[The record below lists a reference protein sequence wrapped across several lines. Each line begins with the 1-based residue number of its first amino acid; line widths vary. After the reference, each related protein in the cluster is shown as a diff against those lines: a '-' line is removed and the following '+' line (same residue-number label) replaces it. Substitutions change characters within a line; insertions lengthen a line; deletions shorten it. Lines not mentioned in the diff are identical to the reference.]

1 VPKQQCKKVPEQQCQ
16 QEAYL
21 APQQVCEDVH
31 RKIPQRTS
39 RSVPKKT
46 CGSGGSGGS
55 FNPQVE
61 RQEQAGGSYGG
72 RGSSSGAFNFGGTGA
87 LAGSNVKS
95 AATSEKQ
102 VRNGNPDAVKFG

>member
-1 VPKQQCKKVPEQQCQ
+1 M
-16 QEAYL
+16 
-21 APQQVCEDVH
+21 CEDVH

-46 CGSGGSGGS
+46 CGNGGSGGS
-55 FNPQVE
+55 NSFPQVE

-72 RGSSSGAFNFGGTGA
+72 RGSSSGGRASSSGGFNFGGTGA
-87 LAGSNVKS
+87 LTGSNVKS
-95 AATSEKQ
+95 AGTSEKQ